1 MEMTERVSYFKA
13 LLFIAAADTEISQSE
28 FTRFE
33 DLGNALELS
42 QEALDVAMK
51 TVLDD
56 EEPLELILAGITEE
70 ATKEQLVRD
79 LISLCYTDGDYSYLE
94 QCGLLDICVL
104 LHFDSKKL
112 AKIEAEEEKK
122 FKRYENAQK
131 WHEQADNFAAGFG
144 KFWNAS
150 KEGTVALGK
159 SIASGSAAI
168 AHSVTSGL
176 GSVSSKIV
184 LTFESAKKAKEE
196 NKQLREQL
204 KKDTLTEAVKQKVI
218 VQLHSKISNLMQQ
231 LKIER
236 ERNQRNEE
244 MIRLLQAQ
252 IDDLMLTMEVAE
264 NSKTA

>member
-1 MEMTERVSYFKA
+1 MEMTERLSYFKA
-13 LLFIAAADTEISQSE
+13 LLFIASADTDISQSE

-33 DLGNALELS
+33 ALGNALELS

-56 EEPLELILAGITEE
+56 VEPLELILAGITEE
-70 ATKEQLVRD
+70 TTKEQLVRD

-104 LHFDSKKL
+104 LHFDAKKL

-122 FKRYENAQK
+122 FKRHENAQK

-144 KFWNAS
+144 RLLNAS

-231 LKIER
+231 LKVER

-252 IDDLMLTMEVAE
+252 IDDLMMTMEVAE
-264 NSKTA
+264 NAKTA

>member
-1 MEMTERVSYFKA
+1 MEMTERLSYFKA
-13 LLFIAAADTEISQSE
+13 LLFIAAADTEVSNEE
-28 FTRFE
+28 FSKFE
-33 DLGNALELS
+33 TLGNALELP
-42 QEALDVAMK
+42 QDALNLAIQA
-51 TVLDD
+51 VLDD
-56 EEPLELILAGITEE
+56 EEPLESILAGITEE
-70 ATKEQLVRD
+70 KTKEQLIHD

-104 LHFDSKKL
+104 LHFDTHKL
-112 AKIEAEEEKK
+112 AKIEASEERK
-122 FKRYENAQK
+122 FKRHESSQK
-131 WHEQADNFAAGFG
+131 WHEKADNFSAELG

-150 KEGTVALGK
+150 KDGTVALGK

-218 VQLHSKISNLMQQ
+218 LQLHSKITNLMQQ
-231 LKIER
+231 LKVER
-236 ERNQRNEE
+236 ERNQKNEE

-264 NSKTA
+264 NAKTA

>member
-1 MEMTERVSYFKA
+1 MEMTERLSYFKA
-13 LLFIAAADTEISQSE
+13 LLFIAAADTEVSNEE
-28 FTRFE
+28 FSKFE
-33 DLGNALELS
+33 TLGNALELP
-42 QEALDVAMK
+42 QEALDLAIQA
-51 TVLDD
+51 VLDG
-56 EEPLELILAGITEE
+56 EEPLESILAGITEE
-70 ATKEQLVRD
+70 KTKEQLIHD

-104 LHFDSKKL
+104 LHFDTHKL
-112 AKIEAEEEKK
+112 AKIEASEERK
-122 FKRYENAQK
+122 FKRHESNQK
-131 WHEQADNFAAGFG
+131 WHEQADNFTAELG

-150 KEGTVALGK
+150 KDGTVALGK

-218 VQLHSKISNLMQQ
+218 LQLHSKITNLMQQ
-231 LKIER
+231 LKVER
-236 ERNQRNEE
+236 ERNQKNEE

-264 NSKTA
+264 NAKTA